1 MVEREGGTIGGR
13 MGGKGDRKG
22 GREVDD
28 LGGREREG
36 GRWENDCVKGNGKL
50 TV

>member
-28 LGGREREG
+28 LGGMEVGRGREG
-36 GRWENDCVKGNGKL
+36 DGRM